1 MNFDY
6 SDEHKQLQDEARRF
20 LADRCRP
27 SAARAVLDDA
37 SSSFDRHVW
46 SGIAELGW
54 LGASIPETHGGLGLG
69 YVGLCAL
76 AEELGRAIAPVP
88 FASTLYFF
96 AEALLLAGSAA
107 QQTRWLPRIAAGKL
121 IGCFAT
127 SEGPGPTGGRPLTVE
142 AKADRLDG
150 TRLDGSRLDGTKIP
164 VTDGDVADAAI
175 VLAADSGAPSLFIV
189 DLAQSAVQ
197 RTTVESLDGTRGLA
211 SLHFTGA
218 HAERL
223 GAKGDGLRLVD
234 RVLQRAAVML
244 AFEQIGGADRCLEAA
259 RDYALQRYAFGRPIG
274 GYQAIKHRL
283 AEMYVRNELARSNA
297 YYAAWA
303 LAADAP
309 ELPVAAASARIAAGD
324 AFSFAARENIQ
335 IHGGVGFT
343 WEADAH
349 LYFRRARQLSL
360 VAGSA
365 AWWSEYLVSAITAPA
380 STAAASAAPPPAAA
394 AMTG

>member
-6 SDEHKQLQDEARRF
+6 SDEQKQLKHEARRF

-27 SAARAVLDDA
+27 SAARAVLDDVA
-37 SSSFDRHVW
+37 SSFDRHVW
-46 SGIAELGW
+46 SEIAELGW

-69 YVGLCAL
+69 YVELCAL
-76 AEELGRAIAPVP
+76 AEELGRAIAPIP

-96 AEALLLAGSAA
+96 AEALMLAGSAA
-107 QQTRWLPRIAAGKL
+107 QQKRWLPRIAAGNM

-127 SEGPGPTGGRPLTVE
+127 SEGPGPAGGRPLTMA
-142 AKADRLDG
+142 AKAERLE
-150 TRLDGSRLDGTKIP
+150 GTKIP

-175 VLAADSGAPSLFIV
+175 VLALDSGAPSLFIV
-189 DLAQSAVQ
+189 DLAQSAVR
-197 RTTVESLDGTRGLA
+197 RTPVESLDGTRGLA
-211 SLHFTGA
+211 SLHFSGA

-244 AFEQIGGADRCLEAA
+244 AFEQIGGADRCLEVA
-259 RDYALQRYAFGRPIG
+259 RDYALQRYAFGRQIG

-283 AEMYVRNELARSNA
+283 ADMYVRNELARSIA

-303 LAADAP
+303 LAADAK
-309 ELPVAAASARIAAGD
+309 ELPVAAASARIAAGE
-324 AFSFAARENIQ
+324 AFGFAAKENIQ
-335 IHGGVGFT
+335 IHGGVGVT

-365 AWWSEYLVSAITAPA
+365 SWWSEYLVSAITAPA
-380 STAAASAAPPPAAA
+380 PATPAPAAL
-394 AMTG
+394 TG